1 MTDETSHQ
9 LDTKQKL
16 HLETGK
22 LTWPELQTFFARG
35 VVIVVN
41 PELDLVEIATQFSH
55 DNAKEIERLIN
66 ENRIIRANDEHA
78 RRWVE
83 IEPIFWS
90 VVVAPW
96 VLVQEISDSARQ

>member
-1 MTDETSHQ
+1 MTDETSQQ

-16 HLETGK
+16 HLETGQ
-22 LTWPELQTFFARG
+22 LSWPELQTFFARG

-41 PELDLVEIATQFSH
+41 PELDLVEIATQLSH
-55 DNAKEIERLIN
+55 DKAKEIEQLILQN
-66 ENRIIRANDEHA
+66 KIIRANDEHA

-83 IEPIFWS
+83 IEPAFWS

-96 VLVQEISDSARQ
+96 VLVQEINE